1 MKVLLH
7 ADAVGGVFTYAVEL
21 ARALVRRGVKVVL
34 ATEGA
39 SLDADQRAAL
49 AGVPGLAHREAR
61 YRLEW
66 MEDPWEDVARAGEW
80 LLAVERRER
89 PDVVH
94 LGSFAHGAL
103 PFRAPRVVVGHSCVL
118 SWYEAVRGTP
128 APAPW
133 DRYRAA
139 VGAGLRAADAI
150 VAPSHAMARAL
161 SRHHAPIP
169 RPTVILNGRD
179 PARFPPGEKLP
190 LVLGAGRLWD
200 DAKNAAALLRAAPEV
215 PWPIALAGPIPE
227 VPPPNAVV
235 HGARGAGPLS
245 GNGPARLLGRLAEP
259 ALAAWMA
266 RSSVFAHPARYE
278 PFGLAVLEAALA
290 GNALV
295 LGDIESLRELWDGAA
310 LFVPPGDH
318 GALVGA
324 LKAFA
329 GDPRGREV
337 FAAAARA
344 RALRLGP
351 DRMVAGYLA
360 LYGALGAR
368 PRELPEAGP
377 RQLAPPVRPPA
388 GAARAEPAP
397 SHPER

>member
-7 ADAVGGVFTYAVEL
+7 ADAVGGVFTYALEL
-21 ARALVRRGVKVVL
+21 ARALARRGVRVVL

-39 SLDADQRAAL
+39 ALDEDQRAAL
-49 AGVPGLAHREAR
+49 AGIPGLAHREAR

-66 MEDPWEDVARAGEW
+66 MDDPWDDVARAGAW

-94 LGSFAHGAL
+94 LGSYAHGAL
-103 PFRAPRVVVGHSCVL
+103 PFRAPRIVVSHSCVL

-128 APAPW
+128 APASW
-133 DRYRAA
+133 DRYRQEVA
-139 VGAGLRAADAI
+139 AGLRAVDAI
-150 VAPSHAMARAL
+150 VAPTQAMARAL
-161 SRHHAPIP
+161 TRHHGPIP
-169 RPTVILNGRD
+169 EPTVILNGRD
-179 PARFPPGEKLP
+179 PARFRPGEKVP

-200 DAKNAAALLRAAPEV
+200 DAKNVAALLRAAPEV
-215 PWPIALAGPIPE
+215 PWAVALAGPVPD
-227 VPPPNAVV
+227 PPPPQAIV
-235 HGARGAGPLS
+235 HDASRAGPLAGS
-245 GNGPARLLGRLAEP
+245 GPARLLGRLPEP
-259 ALAAWMA
+259 ALAGWMA
-266 RSSVFAHPARYE
+266 RASVFAHPARYE

-290 GNALV
+290 GCALV

-324 LKAFA
+324 LKALA
-329 GDPRGREV
+329 GDRRGREV

-351 DRMVAGYLA
+351 DRMAAGYLA

-368 PRELPEAGP
+368 PAGLRTPPPHLDPPPPLDP
-377 RQLAPPVRPPA
+377 RRPPSP
-388 GAARAEPAP
+388 GELTT
-397 SHPER
+397 